1 MLKNRY
7 QGNLESMKS
16 SVFFFHYI
24 HLMYYKYDKV
34 NPNCGGSYTDS
45 PDWIKRATINPINK
59 KDNKCFQCVIIVALN
74 YEKIKKYP
82 QRITK
87 IKPFINKY
95 KLEGLNVPS
104 KKDDW
109 KKIWEK

>member
-1 MLKNRY
+1 
-7 QGNLESMKS
+7 
-16 SVFFFHYI
+16 
-24 HLMYYKYDKV
+24 MYYKYDKV
-34 NPNCGGSYTDS
+34 NPNCGRSYTDS

-95 KLEGLNVPS
+95 KLEGLNVQS

-109 KKIWEK
+109 KKI